1 MNQSVRRAGAF
12 AAVGALAL
20 AAPLLGPTA
29 IVPFL
34 LVAAAALVITN
45 GPVFELFA
53 RPTDRE
59 AGRLRALFDFALA
72 ATVLGGLSVF
82 GDLPITVFAGSV
94 LLVTVGNL
102 GAEVVRVRASIAPAI
117 GFLGAGSVGAAVGI
131 AVVSVLAGEGLAAGS
146 LLLLCLTGALVGALI
161 RSMLFPRDEPPV
173 LLTVG
178 LVLWFL
184 AAVDAGADPSAVAIA
199 VAVMVVFGVLSYVL
213 DTASLEGVLAGVLL
227 GLVTIVLADYAWF
240 ALLLTFFGVGGLAT
254 KFRYETKLERGVAEE
269 NGGNRGGTNVLANS
283 LVAVGAVCTLAAIE
297 AGFLEAPTALVPFA
311 FAGAVATAL
320 GDTLSSE
327 IGGAFDGTR
336 LITSLE
342 PVPPGTDGAVTW
354 QGTAAGAV
362 GTATIGVLALL
373 AFPDVTIVGAVAI
386 GLGGAAGMTVDS
398 VLGAAIEGTILGN
411 SGVNFTATLA
421 GALAAAGIAVAAGI
435 VTVSGVAF

>member
-1 MNQSVRRAGAF
+1 M
-12 AAVGALAL
+12 GALAL
-20 AAPLLGPTA
+20 AAPLLGRAA
-29 IVPFL
+29 IVPFVV
-34 LVAAAALVITN
+34 VAAAALAITR

-53 RPTDRE
+53 RPADRE

-82 GDLPITVFAGSV
+82 GDLPVTVFAGSV
-94 LLVTVGNL
+94 LLVAIGNV
-102 GAEVVRVRASIAPAI
+102 GAEVVRAHSSVAPTL
-117 GFLGAGSVGAAVGI
+117 GFLGAGTAGAAIGM
-131 AVVSVLAGEGLAAGS
+131 AGTTLLAGDSIEAGS

-184 AAVDAGADPSAVAIA
+184 SAVDAGADPSAVAIA

-240 ALLLTFFGVGGLAT
+240 GLLLTFFGVGGLAT

-283 LVAVGAVCTLAAIE
+283 LVAVGAVCTLAAVE

-336 LITSLE
+336 LITSLK

-354 QGTAAGAV
+354 QGTAAGAM
-362 GTATIGVLALL
+362 GTLTIGVLAFL
-373 AFPDVTIVGAVAI
+373 AFPEISLVGAVAI
-386 GLGGAAGMTVDS
+386 ALGGATGMTVDS
-398 VLGAAIEGTILGN
+398 LLGAVIEGTILGN

-421 GALAAAGIAVAAGI
+421 GALAAAGFAVAAGV
-435 VTVSGVAF
+435 VTVTGVTF